1 MEIFV
6 ISYLVILL
14 LNSLTLRLRYIGGSF
29 IDAFYDTNKLFLIM
43 IVISVIYGIL
53 FGGLI

>member
-14 LNSLTLRLRYIGGSF
+14 LNLLTLNLRYIGGSF
-29 IDAFYDTNKLFLIM
+29 IDAFYDTNKLFFILLI
-43 IVISVIYGIL
+43 ITVVYGIL